1 MTNTAHSDRH
11 DSRRAA
17 VQGQDEEATE
27 MGTSTGGQGPL
38 DGAVI
43 AVAGAAGPAGRA
55 TLLRLA
61 EAGAVVVGSDADP
74 ERLAEAVDA
83 ARYAHG
89 GATVIGDT
97 VDLLD
102 LDQTREW
109 ADRTEKEFGRIDGLI
124 HLVGGWRGSSTF
136 AETNLTDWDTL
147 HKLLIRT
154 VQHTS
159 LAFNDALE
167 RSGNGRFLLISAA
180 GASKPT
186 AGNAAYAASKA
197 AAEAWTLAMADG
209 FRKAGGEEGP
219 RAAAAILIVKAL
231 VNDQMRAERPNAKF
245 AGFTDVTEL
254 AEAIAGVWG
263 RPAQEVNG
271 QRLWLTPKQ

>member
-1 MTNTAHSDRH
+1 MS
-11 DSRRAA
+11 SRT
-17 VQGQDEEATE
+17 EEATSMDTNGSGALE
-27 MGTSTGGQGPL
+27 
-38 DGAVI
+38 GAVI

-61 EAGAVVVGSDADP
+61 EAGAVVVASDADP
-74 ERLAEAVDA
+74 QRLAEAVDA

-89 GATVIGDT
+89 GATVTGDT

-102 LDQTREW
+102 LGAAREW
-109 ADRTEKEFGRIDGLI
+109 ADKTEKEFGRIDGLV
-124 HLVGGWRGSSTF
+124 HLVGGWRGGASFT
-136 AETNLTDWDTL
+136 ETNPADWEL
-147 HKLLIRT
+147 LEKLLIRT

-159 LAFNDALE
+159 LAFHDGLL
-167 RSGNGRFLLISAA
+167 RSDKGRYLLISAA

-197 AAEAWTLAMADG
+197 AAEAWTLALADS
-209 FRKAGGEEGP
+209 FRKAGGEQGP
-219 RAAAAILIVKAL
+219 KAAAAILVVKAL
-231 VNDQMRAERPNAKF
+231 VHDAMRAERPNAKF

-254 AEAIAGVWG
+254 ADAIAGLWD

-271 QRLWLTPKQ
+271 QRLWLTPEP

>member
-1 MTNTAHSDRH
+1 MN
-11 DSRRAA
+11 A
-17 VQGQDEEATE
+17 VNAPE
-27 MGTSTGGQGPL
+27 GPL

-61 EAGAVVVGSDADP
+61 EAGATVVGADADAA
-74 ERLAEAVDA
+74 RLAEAVDA

-89 GATVIGDT
+89 GATVTGDT

-102 LDQTREW
+102 LDATRAW
-109 ADRTEKEFGRIDGLI
+109 AEKTEKEFGRIDGMV
-124 HLVGGWRGSSTF
+124 HLVGGWRGSATF
-136 AETNLTDWDTL
+136 AETDLADWDL
-147 HKLLIRT
+147 LEKLLIRT

-159 LAFNDALE
+159 LAFQEGLQ
-167 RSGNGRFLLISAA
+167 RSDRGRYLLISAA

-197 AAEAWTLAMADG
+197 AAEAWTLALGDA

-219 RAAAAILIVKAL
+219 RTAAAILVIKAL
-231 VNDQMRAERPNAKF
+231 VHDAMRAERPNAKF

-254 AEAIAGVWG
+254 AEAIAGVWE
-263 RPAQEVNG
+263 RPAAEVNG
-271 QRLWLTPKQ
+271 QRLWLTPKP